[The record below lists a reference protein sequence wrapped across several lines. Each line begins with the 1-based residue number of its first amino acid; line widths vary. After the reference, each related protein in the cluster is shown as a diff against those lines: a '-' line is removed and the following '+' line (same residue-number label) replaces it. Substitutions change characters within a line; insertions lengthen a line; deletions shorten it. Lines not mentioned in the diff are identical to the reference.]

1 MPGRFF
7 IIYKIQISAE
17 DNYSLEF
24 TNTLNE
30 DWSLPISTL
39 CSGQSQLEHYR
50 FVYIPDV
57 PIIYEIN
64 SDQYSCSGTPLIIDP
79 NMQRVS

>member
-1 MPGRFF
+1 MSNDRVTGDVSLTSERSAITCLHNHSKMAASPVVKYLTNKVKPFRKPMPGRFF

-30 DWSLPISTL
+30 D
-39 CSGQSQLEHYR
+39 
-50 FVYIPDV
+50 
-57 PIIYEIN
+57 
-64 SDQYSCSGTPLIIDP
+64 
-79 NMQRVS
+79 